1 MSKFLKQ
8 HYGPTEGPL
17 GFPMPDK
24 AAQALDQLLRQL
36 PKSDEYAYR
45 KSVITRGVSELL
57 PGERA
62 DVSWISTEDIDRASD
77 IVLAG
82 GMDDSH
88 FQNNPIVTLQHAYWM
103 PPVGRSLW
111 RKRVRDGGRF
121 GVKAKTHFPARP
133 DSWPADDWLPDR
145 VFALIQAD
153 LMRGKSIGF
162 LPLKVHSPTAE
173 EVQQRPEWAGVRLVI
188 ERWLLLEYAC
198 CYLPCNQNAVV
209 EAVGKRLLTDDLAR
223 ALQIALPPALPDLVP
238 FTPLAEVEKALARA
252 VEAFRPLEW
261 TEKIAKSRIDTSKG
275 HI

>member
-1 MSKFLKQ
+1 MSKYLKQ
-8 HYGPTEGPL
+8 HYGPAEGPL

-24 AAQALDQLLRQL
+24 AAQALDRLLAQL

-62 DVSWISTEDIDRASD
+62 DVSWISTEDIDRAGD

-88 FQNNPIVTLQHAYWM
+88 YQNNPIVTLQHAYWM
-103 PPVGRSLW
+103 RPVGRSLW

-133 DSWPADDWLPDR
+133 EAWPADDWLPDR

-162 LPLKVHSPTAE
+162 LPLKLRNPTEE
-173 EVQQRPEWAGVRLVI
+173 EVRQRPDWAGVRLVI

-209 EAVGKRLLTDDLAR
+209 EAVGKGLLDGELAR
-223 ALQIALPPALPDLVP
+223 ALAIDLPPALPAVVP
-238 FTPLAEVEKALARA
+238 FTALAEVEKALARA
-252 VEAFRPLEW
+252 VESFRPLELAG
-261 TEKIAKSRIDTSKG
+261 KIAQSRIDTSKG